1 MWCSAKQL
9 LSDNPDVQFV
19 KNLCWDVCPPKKYW
33 FLNIYDNFFPYIFK
47 GKINNFSCLLL
58 AGFDSLMSSYRLSDL
73 ALLYQ
78 LFSRVKKGQDE
89 LCTAFNEYI
98 RVIISFRLK
107 CWLILLINVLF
118 FCNELC
124 SKINI
129 YQPLHVLRQP

>member
-1 MWCSAKQL
+1 MYSLLKISAEM
-9 LSDNPDVQFV
+9 SVHT
-19 KNLCWDVCPPKKYW
+19 KNISFLTFMITLPVHIQRENKY
-33 FLNIYDNFFPYIFK
+33 FFF
-47 GKINNFSCLLL
+47 CLLL

-107 CWLILLINVLF
+107 CWLTLLIN
-118 FCNELC
+118 
-124 SKINI
+124 I
-129 YQPLHVLRQP
+129 

>member
-1 MWCSAKQL
+1 MS
-9 LSDNPDVQFV
+9 VH
-19 KNLCWDVCPPKKYW
+19 PKKYQL
-33 FLNIYDNFFPYIFK
+33 LNIYDNFFLCIFSY
-47 GKINNFSCLLL
+47 GKMNNFSCLLL

-107 CWLILLINVLF
+107 CWLTLLVNIF
-118 FCNELC
+118 FFGNERC

-129 YQPLHVLRQP
+129 YQPVHVLRQLQIQQMGVFIAFYFCCTIIQY

>member
-1 MWCSAKQL
+1 M
-9 LSDNPDVQFV
+9 
-19 KNLCWDVCPPKKYW
+19 
-33 FLNIYDNFFPYIFK
+33 IIFSCAYSK
-47 GKINNFSCLLL
+47 WKINNFSCLLL

-107 CWLILLINVLF
+107 CCRISSVGRAFDCRAGGRRFDSRGRTITQGLKMT
-118 FCNELC
+118 E
-124 SKINI
+124 K
-129 YQPLHVLRQP
+129 

>member
-1 MWCSAKQL
+1 MS
-9 LSDNPDVQFV
+9 VHT
-19 KNLCWDVCPPKKYW
+19 KNIS
-33 FLNIYDNFFPYIFK
+33 FLTFMIIFPVHIQRENKYIF
-47 GKINNFSCLLL
+47 CLLL

-107 CWLILLINVLF
+107 CWLTLF
-118 FCNELC
+118 
-124 SKINI
+124 INI
-129 YQPLHVLRQP
+129 

>member
-1 MWCSAKQL
+1 MI
-9 LSDNPDVQFV
+9 FFF
-19 KNLCWDVCPPKKYW
+19 LCV
-33 FLNIYDNFFPYIFK
+33 FK
-47 GKINNFSCLLL
+47 GKINYFSCLLL

-107 CWLILLINVLF
+107 CWLTLLVNILF

-129 YQPLHVLRQP
+129 YQPVHVLKQPQIQQMGVLLYYTSVAPSFSINKYQLSSFTL

>member
-1 MWCSAKQL
+1 M
-9 LSDNPDVQFV
+9 
-19 KNLCWDVCPPKKYW
+19 
-33 FLNIYDNFFPYIFK
+33 
-47 GKINNFSCLLL
+47 NNFSCLLL

-107 CWLILLINVLF
+107 CWLTLLINVLF

-129 YQPLHVLRQP
+129 YQPFHVLRQP